1 MFDVGGGELLLILI
15 AVLVLFGPK
24 QLPELAKKLGEFS
37 KMIRNTTRD
46 IKKELEDN

>member
-1 MFDVGGGELLLILI
+1 
-15 AVLVLFGPK
+15 VLFGPK

-37 KMIRNTTRD
+37 KTIRNTTRD